1 MIKDITVCCEQGQIK
16 VSWKW
21 DSEEIEKVRIT
32 YKKKDSSDGDG
43 IGFGEVSRIPHMEI
57 GSQTRALRGE
67 QGLYTFTF
75 LPGRRDG
82 SWGER
87 VVADD
92 VLLGERFDITWKRTE
107 TREGTVINFPA
118 MGVSLPEGILM
129 VEREGVKCRR
139 WEEITSGTRLMF
151 PGGIPSDKLML
162 YIKAPFDK
170 IYRLR
175 QK

>member
-1 MIKDITVCCEQGQIK
+1 MQPNGAVLHKRDQEFGTNLQYELGKNEMIKDITVCCEQGQIK

-75 LPGRRDG
+75 LPGRKEKVYKPMMYFSGKGLTLHGR
-82 SWGER
+82 ER
-87 VVADD
+87 RQ
-92 VLLGERFDITWKRTE
+92 GKER
-107 TREGTVINFPA
+107 
-118 MGVSLPEGILM
+118 
-129 VEREGVKCRR
+129 
-139 WEEITSGTRLMF
+139 
-151 PGGIPSDKLML
+151 
-162 YIKAPFDK
+162 
-170 IYRLR
+170 
-175 QK
+175 

>member
-16 VSWKW
+16 ISWKW
-21 DSEEIEKVRIT
+21 VSEEIEKVRIT

-43 IGFGEVSRIPHMEI
+43 IGFGEVSRIPHMEM
-57 GSQTRALRGE
+57 GSQARALRGE

-75 LPGRRDG
+75 LPGKRDG
-82 SWGER
+82 SWGDR
-87 VVADD
+87 VVVDD

-107 TREGTVINFPA
+107 TREVTVIIFPA
-118 MGVSLPEGILM
+118 MGVVLPEGILM
-129 VEREGVKCRR
+129 VERDGIKCGI
-139 WEEITSGTRLMF
+139 WEEVTSSTRLMF
-151 PGGIPSDKLML
+151 PGGMLSDKFAL

-170 IYRLR
+170 IYRLH